1 MKNIMILCLMAPL
14 VAFAQ
19 YESRSI
25 TVYGTAQQEIKPDE
39 IWIDV
44 HFEEHTKLK
53 NSMMDDQVKEFQL
66 ILSKWD
72 ISQDNVEMTDF
83 TSSRYSTNT
92 NGRVSLSKEYRLKL
106 TNYRIVNQL
115 LIDIVATGAQRVFIS
130 DLKYN
135 DLENMKLEVTKEAI
149 ENARNKAAMMVEAQ
163 GDQLGKTLSI
173 KEYGAEDSEY
183 SSYRYE
189 STFTYRSRM
198 NATGAVSRSMPAQE
212 EFNVKEVII
221 NSKVKVTYMLQ

>member
-53 NSMMDDQVKEFQL
+53 NSLMDDQVKEFQL

-83 TSSRYSTNT
+83 TSSRIPNACFPC
-92 NGRVSLSKEYRLKL
+92 GFRMFPD
-106 TNYRIVNQL
+106 L
-115 LIDIVATGAQRVFIS
+115 LITKGFTIDFPDLGSGTRSPIS
-130 DLKYN
+130 
-135 DLENMKLEVTKEAI
+135 A
-149 ENARNKAAMMVEAQ
+149 
-163 GDQLGKTLSI
+163 
-173 KEYGAEDSEY
+173 
-183 SSYRYE
+183 
-189 STFTYRSRM
+189 
-198 NATGAVSRSMPAQE
+198 P
-212 EFNVKEVII
+212 
-221 NSKVKVTYMLQ
+221 